1 MAIYKHIITI
11 INRFKTLTISI
22 YHAVVQ
28 HISTKFGRMTDDEF
42 YGSASPPLEW
52 GGIRRELSEIYVYA
66 FCKSV

>member
-1 MAIYKHIITI
+1 
-11 INRFKTLTISI
+11 
-22 YHAVVQ
+22 
-28 HISTKFGRMTDDEF
+28 MTDDEF